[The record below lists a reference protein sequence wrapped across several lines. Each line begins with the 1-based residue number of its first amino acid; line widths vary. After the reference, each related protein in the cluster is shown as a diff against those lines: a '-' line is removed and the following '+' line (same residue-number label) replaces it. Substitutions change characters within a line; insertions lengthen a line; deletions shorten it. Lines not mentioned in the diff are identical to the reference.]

1 MPQPKS
7 TLVSGPLQNASI
19 AYRNPSYVAERV
31 FPILDNVA
39 ASAKLARYLKGAWF
53 RDEADV
59 RGPSAQAKRGGY
71 PADYI
76 DVTHK
81 EYAFAKEVTDEDREE
96 AKSKSAAPLELDTDA
111 VEFCADK
118 IDLKKEVLVAALVIA
133 TNWSAVGAGG
143 EDADGKWVASSGNTF
158 FTDIRNGKK
167 TIRANTG
174 IEPNALLI
182 DYATYNGLKEVSEV
196 LDKIKYTERGVL
208 TSHILAALL
217 DLEEVIV
224 AGTVKSTAKESRAGT
239 DFTAANVWEVNAGK
253 GMGLLFY
260 RPKRLALKT
269 PSAGVQCRG
278 AFLNG
283 ASRRVTTWRED
294 ANHQDV
300 YEVAEK
306 IGIYATGTDLA
317 YMWKD
322 TYAT

>member
-19 AYRNPSYVAERV
+19 AYRNPSYAADRV
-31 FPILDNVA
+31 FPIIEKVA

-59 RGPSAQAKRGGY
+59 RGPGARAKRGGY
-71 PADYI
+71 PTDYI
-76 DVTHK
+76 DVSHR
-81 EYAFAKEVTDEDREE
+81 EYAFAHEVTDEDREE
-96 AKSKSAAPLELDTDA
+96 AKSQSAAPLQPDTDA

-118 IDLKKEVLVAALVIA
+118 IDLKKEVVVSALVAA

-143 EDADGKWVASSGNTF
+143 EDADGKWVASTGNTF
-158 FTDIRNGKK
+158 FADIRTGQK

-174 IEPNALLI
+174 MEPNVLLL

-208 TSHILAALL
+208 TAHILAALL

-224 AGTVKSTAKESRAGT
+224 AGTVKSSAKESKAGT
-239 DFTAANVWEVNAGK
+239 DFTAANIWEVNAGK
-253 GMGLLFY
+253 GMGFLFY
-260 RPKRLALKT
+260 RPKRMGLKT

-278 AFLNG
+278 SFLNG
-283 ASRRVTTWRED
+283 AARRVTTWREED
-294 ANHQDV
+294 AHMDV

-306 IGIYATGTDLA
+306 IGVYVTGTDLG